1 MKKSLIALAVAGSFA
16 APAFAA
22 TSNVDIY
29 GIIDGSVSLV
39 EVEVDGV
46 TLVDNVQTGNVG
58 NIDASRF
65 GIKGSEDLGGGL
77 KAIWQV
83 ESKLDMDNETS
94 IGGRNT
100 YVGLNGGF
108 GTVLIGRYDTPEK
121 MSTGKLDLFA
131 DSVGDYNLSGTILD
145 TREKNML
152 AYMSPSFSG
161 FSFAAAAIAG
171 EDAGAAAK
179 NDGIA
184 DHYSLSA
191 TYENGPLYIGA
202 GYTSMSEGYS
212 LSALEIGGATIDA
225 TATLPGD
232 GTTWRIGAGY
242 SFGNL
247 KLAAVYQN
255 IELDDPVNGDWDS
268 DGYSLGAAYTMGA
281 IVLKGQY
288 MSREDMLEGFAVG
301 VDYNLSKRTKAY
313 VTYTDLSEENSVDG
327 TADVSIASVGVRHSF

>member
-1 MKKSLIALAVAGSFA
+1 MKKILAIAIASAFA

-39 EVEVDGV
+39 DVEVGGV

-58 NIDASRF
+58 NIDASRL
-65 GIKGSEDLGGGL
+65 GLKGSEDLGGGL

-83 ESKLDMDNETS
+83 ESKLDLDNATS
-94 IGGRNT
+94 VGERNT
-100 YVGLNGGF
+100 FVGVSGGF
-108 GTVLIGRYDTPEK
+108 GTVLIGRHDTPEK
-121 MSTGKLDLFA
+121 LSTSKLDLFA

-145 TREKNML
+145 TREKNVL
-152 AYMSPSFSG
+152 AYMSPSFNG
-161 FSFAAAAIAG
+161 FGFAAAAVAG
-171 EDAGAAAK
+171 EQAGAAAD

-202 GYTSMSEGYS
+202 GYTSVSAGYE
-212 LSALEIGGATIDA
+212 LSALKIGGSTIDA
-225 TATLPGD
+225 TYTLLD
-232 GTTWRIGAGY
+232 DADTWRIGAGY

-247 KLAAVYQN
+247 RLAGVYQS
-255 IELDDPVNGDWDS
+255 IELGTLDGGDDS
-268 DGYSLGAAYTMGA
+268 DGYSLGASYTMGN

-288 MSREDMLEGFAVG
+288 MSREDLLEGFAIG
-301 VDYNLSKRTKAY
+301 ADYNLSKRTKAY
-313 VTYTDLSEENSVDG
+313 ITYTDLSEENSADDV
-327 TADVSIASVGVRHSF
+327 DVSIASVGVRHSF